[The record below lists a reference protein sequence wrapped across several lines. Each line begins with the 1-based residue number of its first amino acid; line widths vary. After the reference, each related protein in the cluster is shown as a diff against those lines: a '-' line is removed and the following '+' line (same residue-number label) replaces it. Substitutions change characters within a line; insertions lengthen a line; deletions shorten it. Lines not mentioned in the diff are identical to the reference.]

1 MPARDRGGRLTNP
14 PPRFIPVAEV
24 VRPVGVKGEVKLK
37 LLTDLCGIFDPASEV
52 FIGNDRTPATIERFD
67 HTGGGRLKLQGLDSR
82 ERAESLRGETIY
94 CEVERAAELL
104 DGRYFHFQIIGLE
117 VVTLENEILGEVVEI
132 VETGANDV
140 YVVRRQSSEILLPAT
155 REIILDIDLERN
167 AMTVNLIPGLRG
179 DP

>member
-1 MPARDRGGRLTNP
+1 M
-14 PPRFIPVAEV
+14 
-24 VRPVGVKGEVKLK
+24 
-37 LLTDLCGIFDPASEV
+37 
-52 FIGNDRTPATIERFD
+52 
-67 HTGGGRLKLQGLDSR
+67 DSR